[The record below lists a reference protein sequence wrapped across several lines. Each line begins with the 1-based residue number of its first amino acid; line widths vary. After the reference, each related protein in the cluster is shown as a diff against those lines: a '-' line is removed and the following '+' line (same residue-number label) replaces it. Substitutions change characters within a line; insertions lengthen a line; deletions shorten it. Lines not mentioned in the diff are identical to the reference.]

1 MHFPVYLKLFGFG
14 LHPHF
19 LFESLGYSIGF
30 LVFRLLKTRFGDVVP
45 GNDRWSV
52 IAAAAFGAA
61 AGSKVLYW
69 LEDPQRIITHWNNF
83 QLVWGGKTIVGG
95 LIGGLIAVEWTKKK
109 LNIRER
115 TGDLFAVPLCVGTAI
130 GRIGCFLTGLED
142 DTYGRPTSLAWGI
155 DFGDGIRRHP
165 TQIYEILFLVV
176 LAGLLLFAMRRT
188 HQQGDIF
195 KAFMVGYCA
204 WRLAIDFLK
213 LDPRFLGM
221 NFLQW
226 ACVGVLLYYSADIK
240 RWISYKDQAKVAV
253 AAGGS

>member
-30 LVFRLLKTRFGDVVP
+30 LVFRLLKIRFGDVVHD
-45 GNDRWSV
+45 NARWSV
-52 IAAAAFGAA
+52 MAAAAFGAA
-61 AGSKVLYW
+61 AGSKLFYW
-69 LEDPQRIITHWNNF
+69 LEDPQRIMTHWNNF
-83 QLVWGGKTIVGG
+83 QVVWGGKTIVGG
-95 LIGGLIAVEWTKKK
+95 LIGGLIAVEWTKRK
-109 LNIRER
+109 LSVRDR

-142 DTYGRPTSLAWGI
+142 DTYGRATSLSWGV

-165 TQIYEILFLVV
+165 TQIYEILFLVLLGGV
-176 LAGLLLFAMRRT
+176 LLGAMRRP
-188 HQQGDIF
+188 HLQGDIF
-195 KAFMVGYCA
+195 KGFLAGYCA

-213 LDPRFLGM
+213 LDPRFFGM

-226 ACVGVLLYYSADIK
+226 ACLAVLLYYGRDIK
-240 RWISYKDQAKVAV
+240 RWFTYKAQTELALST
-253 AAGGS
+253 GES

>member
-61 AGSKVLYW
+61 VGSKVLYW

-83 QLVWGGKTIVGG
+83 QLVWGGKTVVGG

-155 DFGDGIRRHP
+155 DFGDGIKRHP
-165 TQIYEILFLVV
+165 TQIYEIFFLVV
-176 LAGLLLFAMRRT
+176 LAGLLLFAMR
-188 HQQGDIF
+188 
-195 KAFMVGYCA
+195 
-204 WRLAIDFLK
+204 
-213 LDPRFLGM
+213 
-221 NFLQW
+221 
-226 ACVGVLLYYSADIK
+226 
-240 RWISYKDQAKVAV
+240 
-253 AAGGS
+253 